1 MKGIFVGLSM
11 AAALALFSGCASTA
25 PVGALYTDASLPIT
39 ARRLLLVGLLRKVK
53 RLARVF

>member
-39 ARRLLLVGLLRKVK
+39 AIIRFLGQSLPI
-53 RLARVF
+53 